1 MVARNRFDRTRLN
14 VANFNRNRTTVVT
27 DGHVNDNC
35 CVYCCRNG
43 PKISLHTV
51 NYKIAYNGRV
61 TIIVLYAPKRII
73 ILRNDLCARVRLRR
87 FAGNPW

>member
-1 MVARNRFDRTRLN
+1 MKITQKKNLMVTRPRFDRMRLN
-14 VANFNRNRTTVVT
+14 VGNFNRNYTTVVT

-35 CVYCCRNG
+35 CVYFCRNG

-61 TIIVLYAPKRII
+61 TIIVLYVQTNNYITKRF
-73 ILRNDLCARVRLRR
+73 VR
-87 FAGNPW
+87 A